1 LYKVHVITILPM
13 TKSSTVQFT
22 INNLASESK
31 PEITDMDAVF
41 NYQEEFDD
49 VLSKLNE
56 LQLDVR
62 QAVVDKILKIAS
74 EI

>member
-1 LYKVHVITILPM
+1 M